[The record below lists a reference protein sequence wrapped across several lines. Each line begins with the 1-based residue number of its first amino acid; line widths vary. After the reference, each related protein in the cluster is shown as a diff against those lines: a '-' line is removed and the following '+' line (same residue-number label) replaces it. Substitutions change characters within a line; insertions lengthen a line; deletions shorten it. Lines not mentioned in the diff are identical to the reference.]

1 MSRKVR
7 RVPVHLDAGD
17 IRDLPSDEIVTILRG
32 ADDLIMRGGRSLLAK
47 LLKGSRDNQILERGL
62 ENSPAHGS
70 LRSLSR
76 EEILARIDWL
86 ILNEYLAI
94 EYDYRLPLLV
104 YAPRGWEIERET
116 FAVEIHGRV
125 DNLIAAGETAPDL
138 AWLNDL
144 NRQVVLR
151 LLERIEASGD
161 ARYLPALE
169 AWAENTFNKI
179 RKRIHHVVE
188 NLKNRQ

>member
-1 MSRKVR
+1 M
-7 RVPVHLDAGD
+7 
-17 IRDLPSDEIVTILRG
+17 
-32 ADDLIMRGGRSLLAK
+32 
-47 LLKGSRDNQILERGL
+47 
-62 ENSPAHGS
+62 
-70 LRSLSR
+70 
-76 EEILARIDWL
+76 
-86 ILNEYLAI
+86 
-94 EYDYRLPLLV
+94 
-104 YAPRGWEIERET
+104 
-116 FAVEIHGRV
+116 EIHGRV

-169 AWAENTFNKI
+169 AWVENTFNKI